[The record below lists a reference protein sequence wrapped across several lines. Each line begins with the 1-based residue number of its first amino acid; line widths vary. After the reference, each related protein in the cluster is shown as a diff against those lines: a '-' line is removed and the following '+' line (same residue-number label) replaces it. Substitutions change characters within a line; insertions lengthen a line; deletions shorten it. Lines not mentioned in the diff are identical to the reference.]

1 MTRMLKYTLAL
12 GATLFTTLGLATT
25 PAQAI
30 DPPHVRPHSRPG
42 IHPRG
47 LEITRVVPRSP
58 AALAGLERGDVI
70 VAVDRRGVRT
80 PEELH
85 RLLHATGHRG
95 ELTVRDI
102 RTGRLLLVNVFT
114 RGGHI
119 GVSVSPVVY

>member
-1 MTRMLKYTLAL
+1 MLKYTLVV
-12 GATLFTTLGLATT
+12 GATLFTIMGLATV

-30 DPPHVRPHSRPG
+30 DPPQIRPIARPV
-42 IHPRG
+42 IYPRG
-47 LEITRVVPRSP
+47 LEVTRVVPGSP

-70 VAVDRRGVRT
+70 IAVDRQGVRT
-80 PEELH
+80 PDELH

-102 RTGRLLLVNVFT
+102 RTGRLVVRNVFT

-119 GVSVSPVVY
+119 GVSVAPVMY